1 MLKDGEYTAWFR
13 TRLGQ
18 GTGRVFL
25 SEGRISGEDAFISY
39 GGTYAVNG
47 SQFTATLTT
56 RRHTAGRAT
65 VFGIDEVEIQLA
77 GTASTRFASCSGE
90 LAQAPGLIFDVILI
104 PAEQEDRPRVRTRGP
119 DASHTQNLYRLR

>member
-1 MLKDGEYTAWFR
+1 MLKDGEYTAWYR
-13 TRLGQ
+13 TSRGQ
-18 GTGRVFL
+18 GTGRIFL

-65 VFGIDEVEIQLA
+65 VFGIDEAEIQLA
-77 GTASTRFASCSGE
+77 GTASARFASCSGE
-90 LAQAPGLIFDVILI
+90 VAEAPGLILEIILI
-104 PAEQEDRPRVRTRGP
+104 PVSEEDRPRPRTNAP
-119 DASHTQNLYRLR
+119 DASHLQKLYRLR

>member
-1 MLKDGEYTAWFR
+1 MLKDGEYRAWFK
-13 TRLGQ
+13 TSQGQ

-25 SEGRISGEDAFISY
+25 REGRISGEDAFISY

-47 SQFTATLTT
+47 DQFTATLTT

-77 GTASTRFASCSGE
+77 GTVLDNFASCSGE
-90 LAQAPGLIFDVILI
+90 LAQVPGMIFEAILI
-104 PAEQEDRPRVRTRGP
+104 PAREEVPPRVRTRAP
-119 DASHTQNLYRLR
+119 DASYPQKLHRLR

>member
-47 SQFTATLTT
+47 SEFVATLTT
-56 RRHTAGRAT
+56 RRHTAGRST

-77 GTASTRFASCSGE
+77 GTASGRFASCSVE
-90 LAQAPGLIFDVILI
+90 LAQVPGLIFEVILI
-104 PAEQEDRPRVRTRGP
+104 PAGQEDLPRVRTRAP
-119 DASHTQNLYRLR
+119 HVVQTQKLHRLR

>member
-1 MLKDGEYTAWFR
+1 MLRDGEYTAWYR
-13 TRLGQ
+13 TSQGQ

-25 SEGRISGEDAFISY
+25 SEGRISGEDCFIAY

-77 GTASTRFASCSGE
+77 GTASARFASCSGE
-90 LAQAPGLIFDVILI
+90 VAQVPGLILEIILI
-104 PAEQEDRPRVRTRGP
+104 PVGEEDRPRLRTSAP
-119 DASHTQNLYRLR
+119 DAFHPRKLYRLR